1 MIGSRPCPE
10 WTYVIMIPLNKSVL
24 FDDEAKFLTGMG
36 FDGGAVAMIRV
47 TLLSSTRFFV
57 CFDPL
62 GACLGYAPDHVF
74 ALVHAPH
81 RRVV

>member
-1 MIGSRPCPE
+1 
-10 WTYVIMIPLNKSVL
+10 
-24 FDDEAKFLTGMG
+24 MG